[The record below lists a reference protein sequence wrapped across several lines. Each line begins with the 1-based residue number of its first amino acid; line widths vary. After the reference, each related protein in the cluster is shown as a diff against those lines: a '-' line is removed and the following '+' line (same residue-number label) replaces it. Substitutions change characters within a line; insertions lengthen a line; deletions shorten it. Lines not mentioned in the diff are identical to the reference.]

1 MSGLE
6 PIRRQID
13 MIDAPK
19 LVDMA
24 RTSEEV
30 ANDCMPCSP
39 GESNRYPYGLC
50 ISLGNAELEKLGA
63 DIDGIEVG
71 DMVHLFAL
79 SRVTCVSKNNTGDGE
94 KTRVELQICYLGTEL
109 EDDEDAQTDKPIK
122 KPKSATASAMI
133 GRMYK
138 GG

>member
-1 MSGLE
+1 MV
-6 PIRRQID
+6 D
-13 MIDAPK
+13 TPK

-24 RTSEEV
+24 RTTEEMSE
-30 ANDCMPCSP
+30 DCMPCSP
-39 GESNRYPYGLC
+39 GDANRYPYGLG
-50 ISLGNAELEKLGA
+50 ISLGNSELEKLGA
-63 DIDGIEVG
+63 DIDSIEVG

-79 SRVTCVSKNNTGDGE
+79 SRVTCVSKNDTGDGA

-109 EDDEDAQTDKPIK
+109 EDAENQSADYQEKKIK
-122 KPKSATASAMI
+122 KPKSSAAMI